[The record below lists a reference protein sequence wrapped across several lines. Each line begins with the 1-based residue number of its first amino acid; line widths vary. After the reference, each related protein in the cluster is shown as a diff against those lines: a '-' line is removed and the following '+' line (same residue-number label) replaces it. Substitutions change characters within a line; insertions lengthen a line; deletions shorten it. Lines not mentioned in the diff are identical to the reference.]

1 MNDITRNQIIATNI
15 KRYIKENKITQ
26 KELAEAIGISPS
38 TMSDYMN
45 LRSNPSHGVIQKIA
59 DFFGILKSDIDT
71 TYKETNDI
79 SNIYNQ
85 LNTARQKIVY
95 EIAEQQLEEQNKV
108 VALKKS
114 DSINNKENDIYLI
127 NLIDEEGSFGN
138 HRVAEDSTTVYE
150 TSTSQEKKLE
160 VIAAH
165 IDENTTEEEMDEITA
180 FIDSLRDE

>member
-26 KELAEAIGISPS
+26 KELAESIGISPS

-79 SNIYNQ
+79 SRVFNQ
-85 LNTARQKIVY
+85 LHPDRQKAVY
-95 EIAEQQLEEQNKV
+95 EFAEQQLSDQNSIV
-108 VALKKS
+108 PFKKS
-114 DSINNKENDIYLI
+114 EATDNKDK
-127 NLIDEEGSFGN
+127 NLD
-138 HRVAEDSTTVYE
+138 V
-150 TSTSQEKKLE
+150 L
-160 VIAAH
+160 AAH
-165 IDENTTEEEMDEITA
+165 IDENTTEDEMDEITA
-180 FIDSLRDE
+180 FIDSLRDED

>member
-26 KELAEAIGISPS
+26 KELAESIGISPS

-79 SNIYNQ
+79 SRVFNQ
-85 LNTARQKIVY
+85 LHPDRQKAVY
-95 EIAEQQLEEQNKV
+95 EFAEQQLSDQNSIV
-108 VALKKS
+108 PFKKS
-114 DSINNKENDIYLI
+114 VATDNKDKN
-127 NLIDEEGSFGN
+127 
-138 HRVAEDSTTVYE
+138 
-150 TSTSQEKKLE
+150 LE
-160 VIAAH
+160 VLAAH
-165 IDENTTEEEMDEITA
+165 IDENTTEDEMDEITA
-180 FIDSLRDE
+180 FIDSLRDED

>member
-26 KELAEAIGISPS
+26 KELAESIGISPS

-71 TYKETNDI
+71 TYKENNDI
-79 SNIYNQ
+79 SRVFNQ
-85 LNTARQKIVY
+85 LHPDRQKAVY
-95 EIAEQQLEEQNKV
+95 EFAEQQLSDQNNIV
-108 VALKKS
+108 PFKKS
-114 DSINNKENDIYLI
+114 EVTDNKDKN
-127 NLIDEEGSFGN
+127 
-138 HRVAEDSTTVYE
+138 
-150 TSTSQEKKLE
+150 LE
-160 VIAAH
+160 VLAAH

-180 FIDSLRDE
+180 FIDSLRDED